1 MGPHL
6 AMVDHGAEPTE
17 CVPHPLHGAGQAE
30 DVCGE
35 TIEQVGVGQPGE
47 RVGTVGR

>member
-1 MGPHL
+1 MWPHP
-6 AMVDHGAEPTE
+6 AVVDHGAEPTE
-17 CVPHPLHGAGQAE
+17 CLPHPLHGAE
-30 DVCGE
+30 DGGGE